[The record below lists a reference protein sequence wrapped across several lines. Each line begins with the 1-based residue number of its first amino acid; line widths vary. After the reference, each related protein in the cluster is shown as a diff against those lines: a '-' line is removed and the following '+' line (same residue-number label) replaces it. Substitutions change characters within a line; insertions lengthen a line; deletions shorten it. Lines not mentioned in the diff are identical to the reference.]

1 MSNIQ
6 LNRQATT
13 YIFDFFLIVELSIPT
28 KYTKNDDVDL
38 PPQFI
43 KIFCQNIS
51 KFIKIYSS
59 LISV

>member
-13 YIFDFFLIVELSIPT
+13 YIFDFFLIVELPIAT
-28 KYTKNDDVDL
+28 KYTKNDDIDL

-43 KIFCQNIS
+43 KIFLS
-51 KFIKIYSS
+51 KFIKIYQN
-59 LISV
+59 LFFRY